1 MMEDID
7 IGVTVE
13 LLPGFDEVYRAATA
27 GSRGSIKGIKEDD
40 MGFLLVNIEWD
51 KGHWTYAGQNDG
63 WTFANHFAVVA
74 ENELICGSDE
84 DPQAKDQYIEAIMDA
99 FDEASES
106 QGFLLVALKE
116 PDPSAILRRQ
126 GPRPFEFRRLFRMIM
141 KLYGAAP
148 HGEESGVE
156 NRNFHPLSQ
165 PRAFSRDN

>member
-63 WTFANHFAVVA
+63 WTFANHFAVVV

-84 DPQAKDQYIEAIMDA
+84 DPQAKDQYTEAIMDA

-116 PDPSAILRRQ
+116 VPTDFPESEIKMYNPVVLV
-126 GPRPFEFRRLFRMIM
+126 
-141 KLYGAAP
+141 AAMTEDAARVL
-148 HGEESGVE
+148 EEL
-156 NRNFHPLSQ
+156 RNF
-165 PRAFSRDN
+165 AEDIDEDDEDFEDDE